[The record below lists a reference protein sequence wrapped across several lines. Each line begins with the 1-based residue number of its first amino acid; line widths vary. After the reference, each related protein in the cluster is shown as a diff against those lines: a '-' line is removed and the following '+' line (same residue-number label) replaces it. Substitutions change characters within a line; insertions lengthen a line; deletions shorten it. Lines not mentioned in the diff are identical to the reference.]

1 MSGGADG
8 GAGAGEGSRGVTQAQ
23 RIAASLETEIVQG
36 GLAPGQRLDE
46 VAIAA
51 RYGVSRTPV
60 REAFR
65 MLAASGL
72 VDHEPRI
79 GSIVARPTV
88 SDVIELFELVGEL
101 EGSAIRLA
109 CERAV
114 EADMA
119 RIGAAYHAS
128 QAAALGA
135 DAGAYLA
142 ANDAF
147 HRAIHEAA
155 GNHALSSHIRQLN
168 RRLAPYRRFIT
179 FDPAR
184 RQSAEREH
192 EGLAAALFARD
203 GQAAA
208 GAMRE
213 HIRILAEDSVLLARS
228 LRL

>member
-79 GSIVARPTV
+79 GSIVA
-88 SDVIELFELVGEL
+88 
-101 EGSAIRLA
+101 
-109 CERAV
+109 
-114 EADMA
+114 
-119 RIGAAYHAS
+119 
-128 QAAALGA
+128 
-135 DAGAYLA
+135 
-142 ANDAF
+142 
-147 HRAIHEAA
+147 
-155 GNHALSSHIRQLN
+155 
-168 RRLAPYRRFIT
+168 
-179 FDPAR
+179 
-184 RQSAEREH
+184 
-192 EGLAAALFARD
+192 
-203 GQAAA
+203 
-208 GAMRE
+208 
-213 HIRILAEDSVLLARS
+213 
-228 LRL
+228 